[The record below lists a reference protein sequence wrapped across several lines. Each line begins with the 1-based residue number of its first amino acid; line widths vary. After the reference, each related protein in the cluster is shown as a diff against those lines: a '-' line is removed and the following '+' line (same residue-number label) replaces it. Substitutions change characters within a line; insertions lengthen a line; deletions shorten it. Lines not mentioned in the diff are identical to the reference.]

1 MLLCVVAVSACTT
14 APVPAR
20 VDSAN
25 WWGAQATWNWVAK
38 TWAMQRAMTRRKTS
52 PMTSPRMPPLGL
64 VSATI
69 RPNPMACAMFGGT
82 RACAKCW
89 HTSTKRAVVAS
100 SSKTSRSVSAVRPD
114 GPGAAPFLE
123 RRRAVSN
130 LWAGSCRGC
139 SGTNWS
145 MLACKGVYGS
155 VGLRV
160 GSRSCANVAAVPGA
174 KGLAVSACRAAESSP
189 WCTKCLARYA
199 RRSDEGAGWC
209 VAAGGPAGSPSVGPV
224 VANSCCHS
232 PAWNAVRRARHSSF
246 GKVRVP
252 QGRCKSI
259 RGNKSH
265 SVHARVVSCSVCA
278 ARICSRL

>member
-1 MLLCVVAVSACTT
+1 M
-14 APVPAR
+14 
-20 VDSAN
+20 
-25 WWGAQATWNWVAK
+25 
-38 TWAMQRAMTRRKTS
+38 
-52 PMTSPRMPPLGL
+52 
-64 VSATI
+64 
-69 RPNPMACAMFGGT
+69 GG
-82 RACAKCW
+82 
-89 HTSTKRAVVAS
+89 
-100 SSKTSRSVSAVRPD
+100 
-114 GPGAAPFLE
+114 
-123 RRRAVSN
+123 
-130 LWAGSCRGC
+130 CRGC

-189 WCTKCLARYA
+189 WCTKCLARSA

-232 PAWNAVRRARHSSF
+232 PAWNAVTRARHSSF

-278 ARICSRL
+278 ARICSRLECNAALTLPRMNWGGVANVAVRVRSVPSKSMWSRVCMARLITASLLVVVLFVSRVFG